1 MHYELNLT
9 FIYIKAV
16 GVIVIDAATQK
27 VLLLSSRKREGAYV
41 LPRGDCNANPDEHP
55 EKAALRIL
63 QETAGA
69 SATFLTNR
77 VGSYAEANKK
87 GKVVAHHWMY
97 EVHSPV
103 FQNTWPESERQRV
116 WVTYNEALAAT
127 KNKRMSHLALQKCSL
142 AKTIV

>member
-1 MHYELNLT
+1 
-9 FIYIKAV
+9 
-16 GVIVIDAATQK
+16 VIVIDAATQK

-41 LPRGDCNANPDEHP
+41 LPRGDCNANPEEHP

-69 SATFLTNR
+69 SATFLTSR
-77 VGSYAEANKK
+77 VGSYSEANKK

-116 WVTYNEALAAT
+116 WVPYKDALAAT
-127 KNKRMSHLALQKCSL
+127 ENKRMSHLALQKCSL